1 MTRVPALLALALA
14 ILAFAS
20 PLTATAR
27 ADAAQVTVVSPGGAQ
42 QTLSLDLLA
51 GSEDIAGQ
59 PYVLRSTSGETTQVV
74 SGFSLGKIVEAAG
87 ADPIGFSYL
96 EVQRPAGGAVML
108 SRHQALD
115 PGAFLDGFP
124 VVYATAT
131 GTGFLRPSAGP
142 EDLNSTDAFE
152 APQGIT
158 LVLRKGSPLRV
169 RAKASP
175 LRTRPGKTVTF
186 TALVEKSGS
195 GEQLTYSWY
204 FDDGHS
210 GSGSTTSHS
219 FAKRGSY
226 DVVVGLTT
234 PGDDVGASAVV
245 TVQVGAPL
253 SGPNRKGGGKNK
265 DADAPDHGAA
275 AGTSGAAPPGPSA
288 VAAASAATPRPAPKP
303 APKAQR
309 RQSEPPAENDEQVSG
324 VLLSSSETPPKPTG
338 TPGARTGKL
347 EGDGG
352 SGPGLSDA
360 AMGLLVAAGLL
371 GLGAFAEARGA
382 FLSLSRRK
390 GPGQVIQ

>member
-14 ILAFAS
+14 ILACAS
-20 PLTATAR
+20 PMTGTAQ

-51 GSEDIAGQ
+51 GSEDVAG
-59 PYVLRSTSGETTQVV
+59 PYVLRSASGETTQIV

-96 EVQRPAGGAVML
+96 EVQRPTGGAVIL

-115 PGAFLDGFP
+115 PGAFPDGFP
-124 VVYATAT
+124 VVYATAA

-158 LVLRKGSPLRV
+158 VVLRKGSPLQV
-169 RAKASP
+169 RAKASS
-175 LRTRPGKTVTF
+175 LQTRPSKTVTF
-186 TALVEKSGS
+186 TALVDKAGS

-210 GSGSTTSHS
+210 GSGPTTSHS

-226 DVVVGLTT
+226 DVVVGVTT

-253 SGPNRKGGGKNK
+253 SGPDRKGGGTNQ
-265 DADAPDHGAA
+265 DEDAPDHGAA
-275 AGTSGAAPPGPSA
+275 EGTSSAAPPDPSA
-288 VAAASAATPRPAPKP
+288 AATSPAATLPPTPEP

-309 RQSEPPAENDEQVSG
+309 QPPKPPAESGEEVSG
-324 VLLSSSETPPKPTG
+324 VLLSSSEAPPKPTT
-338 TPGARTGKL
+338 TPSARTGKL
-347 EGDGG
+347 DGDGG
-352 SGPGLSDA
+352 DGVGLSSA
-360 AMGLLVAAGLL
+360 ALGLLSALSLL
-371 GLGAFAEARGA
+371 GLGAFAEMRG
-382 FLSLSRRK
+382 FLR
-390 GPGQVIQ
+390 